1 MAISKGDFEGANLVG
16 GPFKDYVND
25 QVKVRQDIL
34 GKLDKDSSD
43 IVWENGKSAFI
54 ALGSSVNIEN
64 AVTSK
69 EVIVDSDISNMT
81 GQSVKPSDN
90 PFESQAV
97 STTSTE
103 TIYTTHT
110 DGDDRIKALN
120 LGGEPDTYLGNYL
133 ARNIVLFGGTS
144 YYSEASSGS
153 LGSVNMRSG
162 LSDENN
168 IFNDSAYGFG
178 GNEQG
183 FSAMPG
189 VTSFNIKSRN
199 MGSLREATVSIR
211 ANNEQQFKMI
221 DNLYCRI
228 GYTMFLEW
236 GNTSYYNNK
245 KEYEPGAS
253 SMSLMDT
260 FLQGYYL
267 GEKGEK
273 ISSSESPTNFIGL
286 IENKRK
292 STSGNYDAFFGRVK
306 NFSWEFNK
314 DGYWEITLSLISWGD
329 IIESLGIDVQYGNKS
344 KEAEGGNLAQ
354 PNNTSAL
361 TTFLSIAA
369 EPQGKTVKTKG
380 QVISTGGTTIMGAD
394 STTKNLDN
402 FKTTLVAETSTNNQS
417 LATAFGTT
425 FTATNSSGNSS
436 NTKITQTSGNT
447 APSIDYTRL
456 STDSTSIISGHAQ
469 FSTEQYFYIR
479 FGDILDFIRDR
490 LLLYSSKGSNEPII
504 DIDTDPSK
512 NICYNPGVNMSADPS
527 KVMVRVT
534 TPYDVAGLKNLAKNK
549 TKKEKQKEPD
559 WPPTRVK
566 YRHVFNLT
574 KAKLDF
580 FSSSKNPNNPK
591 ETFPLH
597 GKIMNIYFEYQYLLD
612 TIQNLR
618 DENTTTIPL
627 YDFINKLLETANSC
641 LGGVNKL
648 SIRLEEDRILRIY
661 DQNQIPGTQNDE
673 GNVINL
679 YGILPSNANKTILNQ
694 GSFVTDFN
702 IKTEL
707 TNEFSTTV
715 AIGAQAQG
723 KTIGEDAT
731 GLSTWNYGLVDRYY
745 PEKIDSLRKG
755 TSSKKLTTSQRI
767 EKTRDQLKYL
777 WLGYAEGSIGDIND
791 IDFPDGYIPFGN
803 SSFINAEDQYIFP
816 NFPTKRYDQFVK
828 LQKDWLKELLKLEN
842 EIANRE
848 RILNNE
854 RTFGTNQ
861 IGMIP
866 INISVTMDGISGIR
880 IYDRLKVDT
889 RFLPN
894 YYPQT
899 LLWVIKGVSH
909 EIQNNKWYTKL
920 ETIAVPKLSDTSSA
934 IVRTTISRD
943 TVSKAEKAAK
953 STTLEFDGNTP
964 NADRLRTVLTS
975 LGYTEKKIE
984 KVNGELSSGGDL
996 VSQTTNV
1003 AIKLFEL
1010 IKEKYPAL
1018 QIKVTGGN
1026 DLFHQNLTSNS
1037 YHKRGLGIDFVI
1049 TPESRFYIFETS
1061 KILAS
1066 VRLGTPGFRFLDEYT
1081 NPSSGA
1087 TAGHF
1092 HFTFVPGR
1100 KAEDPKK
1107 SVFVKKKLT
1116 PIDLS

>member
-34 GKLDKDSSD
+34 GKLNKDSSD
-43 IVWENGKSAFI
+43 IVWENGKSAFL

-64 AVTSK
+64 FKYSNSADVDAYKIAKSIAAFGGTTLPT
-69 EVIVDSDISNMT
+69 EVKLVEATQNV
-81 GQSVKPSDN
+81 GNK
-90 PFESQAV
+90 
-97 STTSTE
+97 
-103 TIYTTHT
+103 
-110 DGDDRIKALN
+110 RINDLDLPGTPEN
-120 LGGEPDTYLGNYL
+120 YMGNYL
-133 ARNIVLFGGTS
+133 ARNMVLFGGAS
-144 YYSEASSGS
+144 YYNDLNPSNNPDIGANPGD

-162 LSDENN
+162 LANQSTIINN
-168 IFNDSAYGFG
+168 SAYGLG
-178 GNEQG
+178 GTEQG
-183 FSAMPG
+183 LSAMPG
-189 VTSFNIKSRN
+189 ITSFNIKSRN

-211 ANNEQQFKMI
+211 ANNEKQFQMI
-221 DNLYCRI
+221 DSLYCRI
-228 GYTMFLEW
+228 GYSMFLEW
-236 GNTSYYNNK
+236 GNTSYYDNK
-245 KEYEPGAS
+245 KSYKSGNAS
-253 SMSLMDT
+253 TSLMST
-260 FLQGYYL
+260 FLQGYYY
-267 GEKGEK
+267 KGSDK
-273 ISSSESPTNFIGL
+273 VNLLSKPTSFLDL
-286 IENKRK
+286 IEGRKK
-292 STSGNYDAFFGRVK
+292 STSSNYDAFFGRVK

-314 DGYWEITLSLISWGD
+314 EGYWEITLSLISWGD
-329 IIESLGIDVQYGNKS
+329 IIESLTIDSLYGVEKNDFVS
-344 KEAEGGNLAQ
+344 PQFPQGNTL
-354 PNNTSAL
+354 SSL
-361 TTFLSIAA
+361 TQFLTIAA
-369 EPQGKTVKTKG
+369 EPHIQYHSPGASADKGSIYDYLQGVPKQHLVSWVKDGRKESDT
-380 QVISTGGTTIMGAD
+380 D
-394 STTKNLDN
+394 SR
-402 FKTTLVAETSTNNQS
+402 
-417 LATAFGTT
+417 
-425 FTATNSSGNSS
+425 
-436 NTKITQTSGNT
+436 
-447 APSIDYTRL
+447 IDYTRL
-456 STDSTSIISGHAQ
+456 KSSQGKIISNHAI
-469 FSTEQYFYIR
+469 FVNKHYFYIR
-479 FGDILDFIRDR
+479 FGDILDFIRDK
-490 LLLYSSKGSNEPII
+490 LLLYVKDGEEAIV
-504 DIDTDPSK
+504 DIDTDT
-512 NICYNPGVNMSADPS
+512 NTNMCYNPGVNVSADPS
-527 KVMVRVT
+527 KVMI
-534 TPYDVAGLKNLAKNK
+534 N
-549 TKKEKQKEPD
+549 
-559 WPPTRVK
+559 
-566 YRHVFNLT
+566 
-574 KAKLDF
+574 AKLPLNENQLRYQANRIVGGKKVWNAPIQ
-580 FSSSKNPNNPK
+580 SSSVFGSLKSGMLEEFTSTTHPSKPKNQ
-591 ETFPLH
+591 TFPLH

-679 YGILPSNANKTILNQ
+679 YGILPSNVNKTILNQ

-920 ETIAVPKLSDTSSA
+920 ETIAVPKITESEDFRTMLSDPNQSS
-934 IVRTTISRD
+934 
-943 TVSKAEKAAK
+943 TVSIPGGDKF
-953 STTLEFDGNTP
+953 TGLTP
-964 NADRLRTVLTS
+964 NADILRIVLKKLQYGEKIKFNEGEKGELTS
-975 LGYTEKKIE
+975 NGDMNAST
-984 KVNGELSSGGDL
+984 VNI
-996 VSQTTNV
+996 
-1003 AIKLFEL
+1003 AIKFFEL
-1010 IKEKYPAL
+1010 LWINNFFA
-1018 QIKVTGGN
+1018 INVTGGN
-1026 DLFHQNLTSNS
+1026 DYYHTSVQKKFSFHRTGQA
-1037 YHKRGLGIDFVI
+1037 IDFTMANQDGSDPSLPLQKKI
-1049 TPESRFYIFETS
+1049 TELGKQVMY
-1061 KILAS
+1061 
-1066 VRLGTPGFRFLDEYT
+1066 GTPGFKFGNEYKD
-1081 NPSSGA
+1081 PSSGA
-1087 TAGHF
+1087 TGGHF
-1092 HFTFVPGR
+1092 HFSYVEGNPQVAKPSNF
-1100 KAEDPKK
+1100 
-1107 SVFVKKKLT
+1107 KLKVIRLT
-1116 PIDLS
+1116 NN